1 MLQMQCKYF
10 MFADD
15 TALVFSEKNEDE
27 LEQNIQNS
35 FNLFYEWLSANK
47 LFLNE
52 EKSVYMRFKAKN
64 KEINP
69 LTINIKQ
76 HRYLGLTIDENLSW
90 ENHT

>member
-1 MLQMQCKYF
+1 MQCKYF
-10 MFADD
+10 IFADD

-35 FNLFYEWLSANK
+35 LNLFYKCANK

-69 LTINIKQ
+69 LTINIKD
-76 HRYLGLTIDENLSW
+76 R
-90 ENHT
+90 